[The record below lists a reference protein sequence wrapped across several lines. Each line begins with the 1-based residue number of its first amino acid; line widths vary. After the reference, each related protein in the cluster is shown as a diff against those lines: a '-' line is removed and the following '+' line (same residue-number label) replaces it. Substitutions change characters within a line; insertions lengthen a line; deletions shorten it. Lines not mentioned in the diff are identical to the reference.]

1 MLNKTTKQKFRPWL
15 LIIILGL
22 IAWDNDVVSTEYDR
36 EFFIWAEEN
45 VSSKKNLYTYVVSV
59 LTLRSL

>member
-1 MLNKTTKQKFRPWL
+1 MLNKTTKQKFRQWL

-22 IAWDNDVVSTEYDR
+22 IACDNDVVSTEYDR
-36 EFFIWAEEN
+36 EFLWWAEEN